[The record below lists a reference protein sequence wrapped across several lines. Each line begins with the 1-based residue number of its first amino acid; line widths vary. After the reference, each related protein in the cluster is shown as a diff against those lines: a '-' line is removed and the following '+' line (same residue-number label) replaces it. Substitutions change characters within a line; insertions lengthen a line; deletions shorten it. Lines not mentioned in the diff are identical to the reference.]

1 MKSERLFADMQLA
14 EMEHNAFKTEASKE
28 KLELATLAYENACAK
43 EAEESDKAD
52 VNAKPVQKSTVNK
65 KEVVETK
72 EVSKPEQTQD
82 DSKKADSV
90 ADQATKE
97 EKATQET
104 SITDNQAAATEEKKT
119 V

>member
-43 EAEESDKAD
+43 EAEESENSGIKA
-52 VNAKPVQKSTVNK
+52 KTVQKATVNK

-72 EVSKPEQTQD
+72 EVSKPAQTQD
-82 DSKKADSV
+82 DTKKADSV
-90 ADQATKE
+90 ANEATKE

-104 SITDNQAAATEEKKT
+104 SKTDNQAAATEEKKT